1 MSSTSAAPTASWRIG
16 RSREPT
22 RSDHTPDPM
31 RPTAP
36 AIWITATNAPAAVV
50 LQPCWRTRYSV
61 PKALIANCG
70 TTSMALAACTRH
82 STGVR

>member
-1 MSSTSAAPTASWRIG
+1 
-16 RSREPT
+16 
-22 RSDHTPDPM
+22 M

-61 PKALIANCG
+61 AKALTANCG
-70 TTSMALAACTRH
+70 TTSIALAACTRH